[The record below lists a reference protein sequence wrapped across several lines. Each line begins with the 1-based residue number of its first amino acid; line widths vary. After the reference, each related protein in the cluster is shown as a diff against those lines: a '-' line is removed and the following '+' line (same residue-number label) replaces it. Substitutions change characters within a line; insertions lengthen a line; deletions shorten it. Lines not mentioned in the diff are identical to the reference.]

1 MEQHLILSRRQT
13 GPAGEPDRVRELT
26 GAGTQVV
33 AMVEPLLAIL
43 SIMLKEF
50 GGLTKQVLD
59 VGRKEQVCR
68 RLMNTPGT

>member
-1 MEQHLILSRRQT
+1 M
-13 GPAGEPDRVRELT
+13 RELT